1 MANPYN
7 PNDYSNRDLNDP
19 YARETEGNGAGL
31 FAGLVVAAI
40 LVIGG
45 LFMYYHNDTVRTA
58 SDTTMSQTSSSMQRA
73 PAGSGAPNPGLSAR
87 PTAPAATPA
96 PATPNPATT
105 PAQ

>member
-7 PNDYSNRDLNDP
+7 PNDNNRGLNDP
-19 YARETEGNGAGL
+19 YLRETEGNGAGL

-45 LFMYYHNDTVRTA
+45 MFMYYHNDTVRTA
-58 SDTTMSQTSSSMQRA
+58 SDTTMSQTDSSMQRA
-73 PAGSGAPNPGLSAR
+73 PTAPSTASSMAPAAR
-87 PTAPAATPA
+87 PSAPAATPA
-96 PATPNPATT
+96 PATPSPA